1 MAAVL
6 SNVTQLKTQVTK
18 FLRDHIPVRIHYKSD
33 YLNMQ
38 CVPRLKQQSLT
49 PQTLF
54 IKFFHL
60 ILRI

>member
-6 SNVTQLKTQVTK
+6 SNVTQLKAQVTK

-38 CVPRLKQQSLT
+38 CVPRLKPTAVNSN
-49 PQTLF
+49 F
-54 IKFFHL
+54 VYK
-60 ILRI
+60 ILPSDSQI